1 MKKKIAIIGSGVA
14 GLVLGNL
21 LKKSQSCDFMIYE
34 KEDGLRFNEGY
45 GIQLSTNSI
54 SILNEIDFDNID
66 EKQVFNPNKINFFS
80 IKNKKICELD
90 LNVFNRPDVKYTTL
104 RRSTLVEFL
113 KEKIYKNNLKFNKV
127 VKKIS
132 ELKGK
137 MLINFEDNT
146 NDLVDYIC
154 VCDGVFSNTKTIIEK
169 KNYKPKYSGSVAI
182 RKILKSPN
190 LEGFDNQNISIYM
203 GSNSHIV
210 SYPINMKGDLN
221 LVLISRTKFNSE
233 NINSILEKNILN
245 QNKKFS
251 KIFSEDAKSWPIY
264 VSNKIIKPKNEKVF
278 YLGDAFHTLLPT
290 MAQGASQSIEDA
302 YELSLLLSKNVTNA
316 HVTYYDKRSKKINS
330 IIYRSKLNYFSFHLS
345 NSLLS
350 KIRNYLMK
358 TMTKNKKFL
367 NLYLGKVYN

>member
-1 MKKKIAIIGSGVA
+1 M
-14 GLVLGNL
+14 N
-21 LKKSQSCDFMIYE
+21 
-34 KEDGLRFNEGY
+34 DGLKFNEGY

-54 SILNEIDFDNID
+54 SILNDIDFDNID
-66 EKQVFNPNKINFFS
+66 KKQVFNPNKINFFS

-90 LNVFNRPDVKYTTL
+90 LKVFNRSDVKYTTM
-104 RRSTLVEFL
+104 RRSTLIEFL
-113 KEKIYKNNLKFNKV
+113 KEKVYKNNLKFNKV

-154 VCDGVFSNTKTIIEK
+154 VCDGVFSNTKTIIENK
-169 KNYKPKYSGSVAI
+169 SYKPKYSGSVAI
-182 RKILKSPN
+182 RKILKSSNP
-190 LEGFDNQNISIYM
+190 EGFDNQNISIFM
-203 GSNSHIV
+203 GPNSHIV

-221 LVLISRTKFNSE
+221 LVLISRTRLNTE
-233 NINSILEKNILN
+233 NINSILEKNILK

-251 KIFSEDAKSWPIY
+251 DIFSEDTKSWPIY
-264 VSNKIIKPKNEKVF
+264 VSNKIIKPKNDKVF

-302 YELSLLLSKNVTNA
+302 YELSLLLGKNVTNA
-316 HVTYYDKRSKKINS
+316 HSTYHKKRSKKINAV
-330 IIYRSKLNYFSFHLS
+330 IYRSKLNYFSFHLS
-345 NSLLS
+345 NSLLT

-367 NLYLGKVYN
+367 DLYLGKVYN